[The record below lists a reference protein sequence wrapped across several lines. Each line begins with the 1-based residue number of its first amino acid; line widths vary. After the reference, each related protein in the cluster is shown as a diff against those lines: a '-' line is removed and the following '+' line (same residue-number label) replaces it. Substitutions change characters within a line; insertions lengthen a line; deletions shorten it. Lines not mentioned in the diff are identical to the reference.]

1 MEDRVLNPEAVLL
14 IILLIIFL
22 VPIFRMLKKVE
33 LTASSLITVIFSV
46 VLLII
51 AGLFIF

>member
-33 LTASSLITVIFSV
+33 LTASSLITVTISV
-46 VLLII
+46 VLLTV
-51 AGLFIF
+51 ACVFIF